1 MVKTWFFCQDCPL
14 AEGCSQKSWK
24 NAGAWGETEDLV
36 RSAVVDHLVRSGHH
50 HLSKADAKNMA
61 QLCEIKSYDEDT
73 DEEGTQQPK
82 KKQKTTKQHAIG
94 APVMQQQQQQQ
105 QLQQLQG
112 HVQMLRDELQ
122 QQQQQLQQLPL
133 SMPSAS
139 SSGLLQP
146 LSEEARGSMMTMR
159 VTEFMS
165 ALDCINR
172 ALTSASKAEQ
182 ICLQASRAF
191 HDEVLA
197 LTSVKQNLEAI
208 KASAN
213 IQ

>member
-14 AEGCSQKSWK
+14 AEDCSQLSWK
-24 NAGAWGETEDLV
+24 KAAAWGETEDLV
-36 RSAVVDHLVRSGHH
+36 RSAVVEHLVRSGHH
-50 HLSKADAKNMA
+50 HLSKSDATNMA

-112 HVQMLRDELQ
+112 HVQVLRDELQ

-139 SSGLLQP
+139 SSSYSP
-146 LSEEARGSMMTMR
+146 MMTMR